1 MNPAASMLHLKFKN
15 NHTNDRVDNICQ
27 VNTVDEAEAPQNVLV
42 RKQKML
48 EDVENTGREM
58 TYRCNK
64 CRTCKVCKQHPT
76 DKIKSVKEEVEQDL
90 INKSVKVDK
99 ATQITT
105 ASLS

>member
-1 MNPAASMLHLKFKN
+1 
-15 NHTNDRVDNICQ
+15 
-27 VNTVDEAEAPQNVLV
+27 
-42 RKQKML
+42 
-48 EDVENTGREM
+48 M

-90 INKSVKVDK
+90 INKSVKVDE

-105 ASLS
+105 ASLSLMNNPLVKPAHNKEKSLSINRLRNKSE